1 MNATNPRPICA
12 RFWLLASAVAFIV
25 SGGTCW
31 GQEIFALTP
40 LKPDGIYAVGE
51 KLGWTVSSDAG
62 ELPITYTLKK
72 NGLAAY
78 ETGALPFAHP
88 TGRDGQPQSPA
99 TATIE
104 TSLDEPGAVLLE
116 IKTDYANLPRAGRIG
131 GGTSGTARVLAG
143 ALVAPQKLQP
153 SSPRPPDFDAWW
165 AAKVNQLHAIPVNAQ
180 LTPAESGKSGVD
192 YALIKMDNCNGAHIQ
207 GQLAAPTGGGKHPA
221 LLMLQWAGVYS
232 LPASRVTD
240 RAAQGWIALNLE
252 PHDIPSNQPDAFYKN
267 LQATTLK
274 NYQAIGQEDREKS
287 YFLAMYLG
295 AYRAL
300 DYLAARDDWDGK
312 TLVVQGTSMG
322 GQQSL
327 SMAGLHPKVSAVIV
341 MVPSGCDVT
350 GPEHGSA
357 AGFPDWAR
365 DAKSK
370 ANPKILETARY
381 FDPVNFSSHTKAP
394 ALVAMGLLDE
404 TSPPAGVWRAINQ
417 MQGLVEPLPMVNS
430 PHQDTPVGVQK
441 PYQVRAEEWLR
452 SLLITGRPPPSGHL

>member
-1 MNATNPRPICA
+1 MKPH
-12 RFWLLASAVAFIV
+12 FSVLLCTTAVLSAQQL
-25 SGGTCW
+25 T
-31 GQEIFALTP
+31 LTP
-40 LKPDGIYAVGE
+40 LKPTARYEVGGQI
-51 KLGWTVSSDAG
+51 GWTVAVTGGQFASA
-62 ELPITYTLKK
+62 TYTLKK
-72 NGLAAY
+72 NGL
-78 ETGALPFAHP
+78 TVLK
-88 TGRDGQPQSPA
+88 TDTLDLSSGR
-99 TATIE
+99 ATIE
-104 TSLDEPGAVLLE
+104 TSLDEPGTILLNIRGAGAAPTPTDTGAAVP
-116 IKTDYANLPRAGRIG
+116 ARGRGGRGGRG
-131 GGTSGTARVLAG
+131 GGSTAAG

-153 SSPRPPDFDAWW
+153 SSPRPVDFDTWW
-165 AAKVNQLHAIPVNAQ
+165 AGKIKLLHDIPVNVQ
-180 LTPAESGKSGVD
+180 LTSTAGGKSGVD
-192 YALIKMDNCNGAHIQ
+192 YALIKMDNINGAHIQ
-207 GQLAAPTGGGKHPA
+207 GQLAVPASGGKHPA

-232 LPASRVTD
+232 LPSSRVTD

-252 PHDIPSNQPDAFYKN
+252 PHDMPSNQPDAFYKD
-267 LQATTLK
+267 LQATTLN

-300 DYLAARDDWDGK
+300 DYLASRDDWDGK

-327 SMAGLHPKVSAVIV
+327 AMAGLHPKVSTVIV

-365 DAKSK
+365 DARSK
-370 ANPKILETARY
+370 GNPKILETAQY
-381 FDPVNFSSHTKAP
+381 FDPVNFSSHTTAA
-394 ALVAMGLLDE
+394 ALVAMGLIDE

-441 PYQVRAEEWLR
+441 TYQIRSQEWLDA
-452 SLLITGRPPPSGHL
+452 LVKTGMPPPPKSGAAP